1 MLGFDLTDEQKM
13 AKQSAAEF
21 AKRMAPKRDK
31 ILLDKDRNGYK
42 DLHAEAWKGMAELG
56 LFGCLIPEQYGG
68 NGLGLLTETMMMEEI
83 AGHGLGSPVI
93 VTTTMDVCCL
103 LKCASEPIKQKYLP
117 KVASGEIMLSFA
129 LTEPDAGSNSVKIKT
144 EAKRDGNVYRITG
157 QKIFIT
163 GADWTDAMLLV
174 ARTVPYEEVVKQ
186 KKPRFYGLSLFMV
199 DLKKTKGISMSKIPI
214 HGFEGADQFVVFFD
228 NAEVPAEN
236 LVYRENEGGMALFNS
251 LNPER
256 IVAAADALGMAEF
269 AMRRAV
275 DYAKQR
281 KVFKDAPIGSYQAI
295 QHPLAE
301 SRIQVEAARLL
312 TYKAAWKYDQGAPP
326 PEVGKWANMA
336 KLSASDAAI
345 KTVDAALETLGGYAF
360 SEEYGIVHLWD
371 MARILK
377 TIPVS
382 REMVLNYVGEHVL
395 GLPKSY

>member
-1 MLGFDLTDEQKM
+1 MLGFEITEEQKM
-13 AKQSAAEF
+13 AKQAAQEF
-21 AKRMAPKRDK
+21 AKRLAPKRDK
-31 ILLDKDRNGYK
+31 ILIHKDKDGYRS
-42 DLHAEAWKGMAELG
+42 LHEEAWKGMAELG

-83 AGHGLGSPVI
+83 ASQGLGSPII
-93 VTTTMDVCCL
+93 VTTTMDTCCL
-103 LKCASEPIKQKYLP
+103 LRVGSEALKQKYLP
-117 KVASGEIMLSFA
+117 KIASGELMLSFA
-129 LTEPDAGSNSVKIKT
+129 LTEPDAGSNSVRIKT
-144 EAKRDGNVYRITG
+144 EAKRDGNVYRLSG

-163 GADWTDAMLLV
+163 GADWTDAMLVV
-174 ARTVPYEEVVKQ
+174 ARTTPYEETVKQ

-199 DLKKTKGISMSKIPI
+199 DLKKSKGITLSKIPI

-228 NAEVPAEN
+228 NVEVPAEN
-236 LVYRENEGGMALFNS
+236 LVYKENEGGVALFNS

-256 IVAAADALGMAEF
+256 IIAAADALGISEF
-269 AMRRAV
+269 AIRRAV
-275 DYAKQR
+275 DYARQR
-281 KVFKDAPIGSYQAI
+281 KVFKETPIGAYQAI

-301 SRIQVEAARLL
+301 SRIHVEAARLL
-312 TYKAAWKYDQGAPP
+312 TYRAAWTYDKGAPVT
-326 PEVGKWANMA
+326 EVGKWANMA
-336 KLSASDAAI
+336 KLAASDAAI

-377 TIPVS
+377 TIPIS